1 MTDRHDAYAAFRSRD
16 FPLLLSANFLANVGM
31 QMVSVAVSWDLWLQ
45 TRSAIVLGNVGFVQ
59 VTPFILFALF
69 AGHFADRYD
78 RRRVMLVT
86 QTLLLAASVLLALG
100 TRSVALI
107 YSSLF
112 LLQMARAFQG
122 PARQAMLP
130 GIVPPGAL
138 SNAIAWQSSA
148 HEISSISGPAVAGI
162 LIAAVGSGTVYAV
175 QLVCAVLSLGCVWF
189 LRYRAAEVGR
199 AAPTDRR
206 SLLEGIRYV
215 WRNRLVLAA
224 ISLDLF
230 AVLFGGA
237 TALLPIFAVD
247 ILHTGPRGLGWLRA
261 ASSVGAILMAFLQ
274 AHSRPIHKAGRAL
287 LWAVVG
293 FGAATVA
300 FGLSRSFWLSLAMM
314 MVVGGLDNISVVLRQ
329 TLVQKKTPDA
339 VRGRVLAVNNIFI
352 SCSNQVGAAESGWT
366 AAWFGAVPSVVGGG
380 IATILIVAGFA
391 LGSRQLRQW
400 EE

>member
-1 MTDRHDAYAAFRSRD
+1 MNDRHDAYAAFRSRD
-16 FPLLLSANFLANVGM
+16 FRLLLSANFLANVGM

-86 QTLLLAASVLLALG
+86 QTLLVAASVLLAFG

-107 YSSLF
+107 YSCLF

-122 PARQAMLP
+122 PSRQAMLP
-130 GIVPPGAL
+130 GIVSPAAL

-148 HEISSISGPAVAGI
+148 HEISSIGGPGVAGI
-162 LIAAVGSGTVYAV
+162 LIAAVGSGTVYRV
-175 QLVCAVLSLGCVWF
+175 QLVCAALSLACVWL
-189 LRYRAAEVGR
+189 LRYRAVEAGR
-199 AAPTDRR
+199 AAPTDRQ

-247 ILHTGPRGLGWLRA
+247 ILHAGPRGLGWLRA

-274 AHSRPIHKAGRAL
+274 AHSRPIRKAGRAL

-300 FGLSRSFWLSLAMM
+300 FGLSRSFWLSMAMM

-329 TLVQKKTPDA
+329 TLVQKKTPDE
-339 VRGRVLAVNNIFI
+339 VRGRVLAVNSIFI

-391 LGSRQLRQW
+391 LGSTQLRQW